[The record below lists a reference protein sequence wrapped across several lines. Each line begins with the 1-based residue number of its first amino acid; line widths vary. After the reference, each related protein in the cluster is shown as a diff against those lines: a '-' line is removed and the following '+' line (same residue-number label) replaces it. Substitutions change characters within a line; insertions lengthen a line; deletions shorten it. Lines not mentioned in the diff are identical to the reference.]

1 MVVDNFSK
9 DDNLIELQTTS
20 QYNPVIDTNI
30 SFYESDRGTGV
41 LNFAVTKNN
50 KPLSIS
56 KHNAMTS
63 IVLKTDNFDDEH
75 GAYISDDLTI
85 VDAING
91 RMQYVIPN
99 EFLKYTGRVHA
110 QAYFTQNGS
119 NNVIVERQFSFNIEN
134 DLISNFDGKTK
145 LVYIKS
151 IQDLTESVKEEVED
165 LKKSLNDTK
174 SLVSEIDSRINQG
187 IQRLE
192 IKQNEAVQMIT
203 TTQDK
208 AVQYINSEFQKTVDK
223 EQAIYKRLSEV
234 ENQINDAD
242 LVKGRST
249 VNWQKS
255 KITDDY
261 GKAIE
266 SSEQSIDSVLSAV
279 NTSRIIHITSA
290 TDAPSFEDIGTV
302 DTPKEDGVD
311 DGSDIPVAPN
321 TLGKSGVLVVYVV
334 DDSAARA
341 TWYPDDSNDEY
352 TKYKISGTWYP
363 FYKKN
368 DGDLTKQFVEET
380 SNTALNQAKQ
390 YVDDKFGTTSWQQH
404 KMTEANGQSIQVNL
418 NNAQGDLG
426 YLTAGNYY
434 ATRVPDLPSG
444 VESYE
449 GYLSVFVKDD
459 TNKLFNFTP
468 YNSKKIYTRS
478 ITNGQLEP
486 QWTVPNEHKSTVL
499 FDGGANGVGTTIN
512 LTEPYTNYSILLV
525 SGTYPGGVI
534 EGFGLTALPNAIQLS
549 KANVVDSDGN
559 GGGIYE
565 CLLSKT
571 SSTTL
576 RIDNDVYFDLGKTSG
591 SGANANKVTI
601 TKIMGWK

>member
-75 GAYISDDLTI
+75 GAYISDELTI

-208 AVQYINSEFQKTVDK
+208 AVQYINTEFQKIVDK

-234 ENQINDAD
+234 EKQINQSD
-242 LVKGRST
+242 LVKGSST

-261 GKAIE
+261 GKAVE

-334 DDSAARA
+334 DDSTARA

-352 TKYKISGTWYP
+352 TKYKIGGTWYP

-380 SNTALNQAKQ
+380 SNNALNQAKQ

-444 VESYE
+444 VESYD
-449 GYLSVFVKDD
+449 GYLSVFVKDE

-478 ITNGQLEP
+478 ITNGRLEP

-591 SGANANKVTI
+591 SGTNANKVTI

>member
-75 GAYISDDLTI
+75 GAYISDELTI

-119 NNVIVERQFSFNIEN
+119 NNVIVERQFNFNIQN

-165 LKKSLNDTK
+165 LKKSLSDTK
-174 SLVSEIDSRINQG
+174 SLVTEIDSRINQG

-203 TTQDK
+203 ATQDK
-208 AVQYINSEFQKTVDK
+208 AVQYINSKFQKIVEK
-223 EQAIYKRLSEV
+223 EQAIFERVNEV
-234 ENQINDAD
+234 EQQINGAD
-242 LVKGRST
+242 LVKGNST
-249 VNWQKS
+249 TNWQKS
-255 KITDDY
+255 KLIDDY

-266 SSEQSIDSVLSAV
+266 SYEQSIDSVLSAV
-279 NTSRIIHITSA
+279 NTSRIIHITNA
-290 TDAPSFEDIGTV
+290 TDAPEKTDIGTLEK
-302 DTPKEDGVD
+302 PGQDGVD
-311 DGSDIPVAPN
+311 DGSSFDES
-321 TLGKSGVLVVYVV
+321 TYTSSKSGVLVVYVV
-334 DDSAARA
+334 DNNTARA

-352 TKYKISGTWYP
+352 TKYKIYGTWYP

-368 DGDLTKQFVEET
+368 DGNLTKQFVEET
-380 SNTALNQAKQ
+380 SNNALNQAKQ

-434 ATRVPDLPSG
+434 ATRVPDLPGS

-468 YNSKKIYTRS
+468 SNSKKVYTRS
-478 ITNGQLEP
+478 ITNGRLDS
-486 QWTVPNEHKSTVL
+486 QWATPNEHKTAVL
-499 FDGGANGVGTTIN
+499 FDGAANGVGTRIN
-512 LTEPYTNYSILLV
+512 LTEAYTNYAILFI

-534 EGFGLTALPNAIQLS
+534 EAFSLTSIPNAIQLS
-549 KANVVDSDGN
+549 KTNVVDSDGN
-559 GGGIYE
+559 GGGSYE
-565 CLLSKT
+565 CLITKESG
-571 SSTTL
+571 TTL
-576 RIDNDVYFDLGKTSG
+576 KIDNDVYLDLGSKTG
-591 SGANANKVTI
+591 SGANANRVTI
-601 TKIMGWK
+601 NKIVGWK

>member
-1 MVVDNFSK
+1 MAVDNFSK

-20 QYNPVIDTNI
+20 QYNPIIDTNI

-208 AVQYINSEFQKTVDK
+208 AVQYINTEFQKIVDK

-234 ENQINDAD
+234 EKQISGAD
-242 LVKGRST
+242 LVKGNST

-255 KITDDY
+255 KLTDDY

-266 SSEQSIDSVLSAV
+266 SSEQSIDSVLSTV
-279 NTSRIIHITSA
+279 NTSRVIHITSA
-290 TDAPSFEDIGTV
+290 TDAPSFKDIGTV

-334 DDSAARA
+334 DDSTARA

-380 SNTALNQAKQ
+380 SNNALNQAKQ

-404 KMTEANGQSIQVNL
+404 KLTEANGQSIQVNL

-449 GYLSVFVKDD
+449 GYLSVFVKDE

-468 YNSKKIYTRS
+468 YNTKKVYTRS
-478 ITNGQLEP
+478 IANGRLDS
-486 QWTVPNEHKSTVL
+486 QWTVPNEHKTAVL
-499 FDGGANGVGTTIN
+499 FDGAASGVGTTIN
-512 LTEPYTNYSILLV
+512 LTESYTNYAVLLIT
-525 SGTYPGGVI
+525 GTYPGGVI
-534 EGFGLTALPNAIQLS
+534 ETFSLTALPNAIQLS

-576 RIDNDVYFDLGKTSG
+576 RIDNDVYFDLGRTTG

>member
-75 GAYISDDLTI
+75 GAYISDELTI

-208 AVQYINSEFQKTVDK
+208 AVQYINTEFQKIVDK

-234 ENQINDAD
+234 EKQINQSD
-242 LVKGRST
+242 LVKGSST

-261 GKAIE
+261 GKAVE

-334 DDSAARA
+334 DDSTARA

-352 TKYKISGTWYP
+352 TKYKIGGTWYP

-380 SNTALNQAKQ
+380 SNNALNQAKQ

-444 VESYE
+444 VESYD
-449 GYLSVFVKDD
+449 GYLSVFVKDE

-478 ITNGQLEP
+478 ITNGRLEP

-576 RIDNDVYFDLGKTSG
+576 RIDNDVYFDLGRTTG
-591 SGANANKVTI
+591 SGANTNKVTI

>member
-50 KPLSIS
+50 RPLSIS
-56 KHNAMTS
+56 SEHVKTS
-63 IVLKTDNFDDEH
+63 IVLKTDDYNVDR
-75 GAYISDDLTI
+75 GAYISDELTI

-91 RMQYVIPN
+91 RLQYVIPN
-99 EFLKYTGRVHA
+99 EFLKHSGKVHA
-110 QAYFTQNGS
+110 QAFFTQNGS
-119 NNVIVERQFSFNIEN
+119 NNVVVERQFSFNIEN
-134 DLISNFDGKTK
+134 DLVSGFDGITK

-151 IQDLTESVKEEVED
+151 IQDTIEAVGKD
-165 LKKSLNDTK
+165 FNQLKQNMADTQTLIAKVNDSATK
-174 SLVSEIDSRINQG
+174 G
-187 IQRLE
+187 IQQIE
-192 IKQNEAVQMIT
+192 IKQNEAIQAIT
-203 TTQDK
+203 ATQTSATQAVTAEVDK
-208 AVQYINSEFQKTVDK
+208 IVEK
-223 EQAIYKRLSEV
+223 EQAIFERVNEV
-234 ENQINDAD
+234 EQQINESD
-242 LVKGRST
+242 LVKGNST

-290 TDAPSFEDIGTV
+290 TDAPSFKDIGTV

-334 DDSAARA
+334 DDSTARA

-368 DGDLTKQFVEET
+368 DGDLTKEFVEET
-380 SNTALNQAKQ
+380 SNNALNQAKQ

-404 KMTEANGQSIQVNL
+404 KLTEHNGQSIQKNL
-418 NNAQGDLG
+418 YNAKGNLEALG
-426 YLTAGNYY
+426 AGNYY
-434 ATRVPDLPSG
+434 VTSVPDLPG
-444 VESYE
+444 IVESYE

-459 TNKLFNFTP
+459 ANKLFNFTP
-468 YNSKKIYTRS
+468 SNSKKVYTRS
-478 ITNGQLEP
+478 ITNGRLDS
-486 QWTVPNEHKSTVL
+486 QWATPNEHKTTVL
-499 FDGGANGVGTTIN
+499 FDGAANGVGTRIN
-512 LTEPYTNYSILLV
+512 LTEAYTNYAILFI

-534 EGFGLTALPNAIQLS
+534 EAFSLTSIPNAIQLS
-549 KANVVDSDGN
+549 KTNVVDSDGN
-559 GGGIYE
+559 GGGSYE
-565 CLLSKT
+565 CLITKESG
-571 SSTTL
+571 TTL
-576 RIDNDVYFDLGKTSG
+576 KIDNDVYLDLGSKTG
-591 SGANANKVTI
+591 SGANANRVTI
-601 TKIMGWK
+601 NKIVGWK

>member
-50 KPLSIS
+50 RPLSIS
-56 KHNAMTS
+56 SEHVKTS
-63 IVLKTDNFDDEH
+63 IVLKTDDYNVDR
-75 GAYISDDLTI
+75 GAYISDELTI

-91 RMQYVIPN
+91 RLQYAIPN
-99 EFLKYTGRVHA
+99 EFLKHSGKVHA
-110 QAYFTQNGS
+110 QAFFTQNGS
-119 NNVIVERQFSFNIEN
+119 NNVVVERQFSFNIEN
-134 DLISNFDGKTK
+134 DLVSGFDGITK

-151 IQDLTESVKEEVED
+151 IQDTIEAVGKD
-165 LKKSLNDTK
+165 FNQLKQNMADTQTLIAKVNDSATK
-174 SLVSEIDSRINQG
+174 G
-187 IQRLE
+187 IQQIE
-192 IKQNEAVQMIT
+192 IKQNEAIQAIT
-203 TTQDK
+203 ATQTSATQAVTAEVDK
-208 AVQYINSEFQKTVDK
+208 IVDK
-223 EQAIYKRLSEV
+223 EQAIFERVNEV
-234 ENQINDAD
+234 EQQINGAD
-242 LVKGRST
+242 LIKGNST
-249 VNWQKS
+249 TNWQKS

-290 TDAPSFEDIGTV
+290 TDAPSFKDIGTV

-334 DDSAARA
+334 DDSTARA

-368 DGDLTKQFVEET
+368 DGDLTKEFVEET
-380 SNTALNQAKQ
+380 SNNALNQAKQ

-404 KMTEANGQSIQVNL
+404 KLTEHNGQSIQKNL
-418 NNAQGDLG
+418 YNAKGNLEALG
-426 YLTAGNYY
+426 AGNYY
-434 ATRVPDLPSG
+434 VTSVPDLPG
-444 VESYE
+444 IVESYE

-459 TNKLFNFTP
+459 ANKLFNFTP
-468 YNSKKIYTRS
+468 SNSKKVYTRS
-478 ITNGQLEP
+478 ITNGRLDS
-486 QWTVPNEHKSTVL
+486 QWATPNEHKTAVL
-499 FDGGANGVGTTIN
+499 FDGAANGVGTRIN
-512 LTEPYTNYSILLV
+512 LTEAYTNYAILFI

-534 EGFGLTALPNAIQLS
+534 EAFSLTSIPNAIQLS
-549 KANVVDSDGN
+549 KTNVVDSDGN
-559 GGGIYE
+559 GGGSYE
-565 CLLSKT
+565 CLITKESG
-571 SSTTL
+571 TTL
-576 RIDNDVYFDLGKTSG
+576 KIDNDVYLDLGSKTG
-591 SGANANKVTI
+591 SGANANRVTI
-601 TKIMGWK
+601 NKIVGWK

>member
-20 QYNPVIDTNI
+20 QYNPIIDTNI

-75 GAYISDDLTI
+75 GAYISDELTI

-165 LKKSLNDTK
+165 LKKSLSDTK
-174 SLVSEIDSRINQG
+174 SLVTEIDSRINQG

-208 AVQYINSEFQKTVDK
+208 AVQYINSEFQKIVEK
-223 EQAIYKRLSEV
+223 EQAIFARVNEV
-234 ENQINDAD
+234 EQQINGAD
-242 LVKGRST
+242 LIKGNST
-249 VNWQKS
+249 TNWQKS

-334 DDSAARA
+334 DDSTARA

-352 TKYKISGTWYP
+352 TKYKIGGTWYP

-380 SNTALNQAKQ
+380 SNNALNQAKQ

-449 GYLSVFVKDD
+449 GYLSVFVKDE

-468 YNSKKIYTRS
+468 SNSKRVYTRS
-478 ITNGQLEP
+478 IINGKLDS
-486 QWTVPNEHKSTVL
+486 QWTVPNEHKTSVL
-499 FDGGANGVGTTIN
+499 FDGAASGVGTTIN

-549 KANVVDSDGN
+549 KTNVVDSDGN

-565 CLLSKT
+565 CLLTKT
-571 SSTTL
+571 SGTTL

-601 TKIMGWK
+601 NKIMGWK

>member
-75 GAYISDDLTI
+75 GAYISDELTI

-151 IQDLTESVKEEVED
+151 IQDLTESIKEEVED

-208 AVQYINSEFQKTVDK
+208 AVQYINSEFQKIVDK

-234 ENQINDAD
+234 EKQISGAD
-242 LVKGRST
+242 LVKGNST

-334 DDSAARA
+334 DDSTARA

-352 TKYKISGTWYP
+352 TKYKIGGTWYP

-380 SNTALNQAKQ
+380 SNNALNQAKQ

-449 GYLSVFVKDD
+449 GYLSVFVKDE

-478 ITNGQLEP
+478 ITNGRLEP

-534 EGFGLTALPNAIQLS
+534 EGFGLTTLPNAIQLS

-576 RIDNDVYFDLGKTSG
+576 RIDNDVYFDLGRTTG

>member
-208 AVQYINSEFQKTVDK
+208 AVQYINSEFQKIVDK
-223 EQAIYKRLSEV
+223 EQAIYKRVSEV
-234 ENQINDAD
+234 EKQISGAD
-242 LVKGRST
+242 LVKGNST

-261 GKAIE
+261 GKVIE
-266 SSEQSIDSVLSAV
+266 SSERSIDSVLSAV

-290 TDAPSFEDIGTV
+290 TDAPSFEEIGTV

-311 DGSDIPVAPN
+311 DGSGVPVAPN

-334 DDSAARA
+334 DDSTARA

-352 TKYKISGTWYP
+352 TKYKIYGTWCP

-368 DGDLTKQFVEET
+368 DGNLTKQFVEET
-380 SNTALNQAKQ
+380 SNNALNQAKQ

-434 ATRVPDLPSG
+434 ATRVPDLPGS

-478 ITNGQLEP
+478 ITNGRLEK

-525 SGTYPGGVI
+525 SGIYPGGVI

-549 KANVVDSDGN
+549 KANVVDSGSN
-559 GGGIYE
+559 GGVIYE

-576 RIDNDVYFDLGKTSG
+576 KIDNDLCFDLGKTSG

>member
-75 GAYISDDLTI
+75 GAYISDELTI

-208 AVQYINSEFQKTVDK
+208 AVQYINSEFQKIVDK
-223 EQAIYKRLSEV
+223 EQAIFERVNEV
-234 ENQINDAD
+234 EQQINGAD
-242 LVKGRST
+242 LVKGNST

-266 SSEQSIDSVLSAV
+266 SSEQSIDSVLSTI

-311 DGSDIPVAPN
+311 DGSEVSVAPN

-334 DDSAARA
+334 DDSTARA

-352 TKYKISGTWYP
+352 SKYKIGGTWYP

-368 DGDLTKQFVEET
+368 DSDLTKQFVEDT
-380 SNTALNQAKQ
+380 SNNTLNQAKQ

-404 KMTEANGQSIQVNL
+404 KMTEANGQSMQVNL

-426 YLTAGNYY
+426 SLSSGNYY

-449 GYLSVFVKDD
+449 GYLSVFVKDE
-459 TNKLFNFTP
+459 TNKFFNFTP
-468 YNSKKIYTRS
+468 ANSKKVYTRS
-478 ITNGQLEP
+478 ISNGRLDS
-486 QWTVPNEHKSTVL
+486 QWTVPNEYKKAVL
-499 FDGGANGVGTTIN
+499 FDGAANGVGTTLN
-512 LTEPYTNYSILLV
+512 LTESYQNYSLLV
-525 SGTYPGGVI
+525 ISGTYPGGTFAEVSLTSMPNSIVI
-534 EGFGLTALPNAIQLS
+534 S
-549 KANVVDSDGN
+549 KTNLVDVDGN
-559 GGGIYE
+559 GGGLYE
-565 CLLSKT
+565 CSVSKT
-571 SSTTL
+571 SNTTF
-576 RIDNDVYFDLGKTSG
+576 RIDVDILYDISRNAG
-591 SGANANKVTI
+591 SGANANKITI
-601 TKIMGWK
+601 KRIEGWK

>member
-75 GAYISDDLTI
+75 GAYISDELTI

-165 LKKSLNDTK
+165 LKKGLSDTK
-174 SLVSEIDSRINQG
+174 SLVTEIDSRINQG

-208 AVQYINSEFQKTVDK
+208 AVQYINSEFQKIIDK
-223 EQAIYKRLSEV
+223 EQAIFERVNEV
-234 ENQINDAD
+234 EQQINGAD
-242 LVKGRST
+242 LVKGNST
-249 VNWQKS
+249 TNWQKS
-255 KITDDY
+255 KLTDDY

-266 SSEQSIDSVLSAV
+266 SSEQSIDSVLSTV

-290 TDAPSFEDIGTV
+290 TDAPSFKDIGTV

-311 DGSDIPVAPN
+311 DGSEVSATTN
-321 TLGKSGVLVVYVV
+321 TLGKSGLLVVYVV
-334 DDSAARA
+334 DDSTARA

-352 TKYKISGTWYP
+352 TTYKIGGTWYQ
-363 FYKKN
+363 FYKKV
-368 DGDLTKQFVEET
+368 DEELTKKFVKET
-380 SNTALNQAKQ
+380 SNNALNQAKQ

-434 ATRVPDLPSG
+434 ATRVPDLPGS

-449 GYLSVFVKDD
+449 GYLSVFVKDE
-459 TNKLFNFTP
+459 TNKFFNFTP
-468 YNSKKIYTRS
+468 ANSKKVYTRS
-478 ITNGQLEP
+478 IINSRLDS
-486 QWTVPNEHKSTVL
+486 QWTVPNEYKKAVL
-499 FDGGANGVGTTIN
+499 FDGAANGVGTTLN
-512 LTEPYTNYSILLV
+512 LTESYQNYSLLV
-525 SGTYPGGVI
+525 ISGTYPGGTFAEVSLTSMPNSIVI
-534 EGFGLTALPNAIQLS
+534 S
-549 KANVVDSDGN
+549 KTNLVDSDGN
-559 GGGIYE
+559 GGGLYE
-565 CLLSKT
+565 CSVSKT
-571 SSTTL
+571 SNTTF
-576 RIDNDVYFDLGKTSG
+576 RIDVDILYDIGKSAG
-591 SGANANKVTI
+591 SGANANKITI
-601 TKIMGWK
+601 KRIEGWK

>member
-75 GAYISDDLTI
+75 GAYISDELTI

-119 NNVIVERQFSFNIEN
+119 NNVIVERQFNFNIQN

-165 LKKSLNDTK
+165 LKKSLSDTK
-174 SLVSEIDSRINQG
+174 SLVTEIDSRINQG

-203 TTQDK
+203 ATQDK
-208 AVQYINSEFQKTVDK
+208 AVQYINSKFQKIVDK
-223 EQAIYKRLSEV
+223 EQAIFERVNEV
-234 ENQINDAD
+234 EQQINGAD
-242 LVKGRST
+242 LVKGNST
-249 VNWQKS
+249 TNWQKS
-255 KITDDY
+255 KLTDDY

-266 SSEQSIDSVLSAV
+266 SSEQSIEAVLRHANS
-279 NTSRIIHITSA
+279 SMIIHITNA
-290 TDAPSFEDIGTV
+290 KDAPEKADIGTLEK
-302 DTPKEDGVD
+302 PGQDGVD
-311 DGSDIPVAPN
+311 DGSSFDES
-321 TLGKSGVLVVYVV
+321 TYTSSKSGVLVVYVV
-334 DDSAARA
+334 DNNTARA

-352 TKYKISGTWYP
+352 TKYKIGGTWYQ
-363 FYKKN
+363 FYKKV
-368 DGDLTKQFVEET
+368 DEELTKKFVEET
-380 SNTALNQAKQ
+380 SNNALNQAKQ

-434 ATRVPDLPSG
+434 ATRVPDLPG
-444 VESYE
+444 IVESYE

-459 TNKLFNFTP
+459 ANKLFNFTP
-468 YNSKKIYTRS
+468 SNSKKVYTQS
-478 ITNGQLEP
+478 ITNGRLDS
-486 QWTVPNEHKSTVL
+486 QWATPNEHKTAVL
-499 FDGGANGVGTTIN
+499 FDGAANGVGTRIN
-512 LTEPYTNYSILLV
+512 LTEAYTNYAILFI

-534 EGFGLTALPNAIQLS
+534 EAFSLTSIPNAIQLS
-549 KANVVDSDGN
+549 KTNVVDSDGN
-559 GGGIYE
+559 GGGSYE
-565 CLLSKT
+565 CLITKESG
-571 SSTTL
+571 TTL
-576 RIDNDVYFDLGKTSG
+576 KIDNDVYLDLGSKTG
-591 SGANANKVTI
+591 SGANANRVTI
-601 TKIMGWK
+601 NKIVGWK

>member
-20 QYNPVIDTNI
+20 QYNPIIDTNI

-50 KPLSIS
+50 RPLSIS
-56 KHNAMTS
+56 SEHVKTS
-63 IVLKTDNFDDEH
+63 IVLKTDDYNVDR
-75 GAYISDDLTI
+75 GAYISDELTI

-91 RMQYVIPN
+91 RLQYVIPN
-99 EFLKYTGRVHA
+99 EFLKHSGKVHA
-110 QAYFTQNGS
+110 QAFFTQNGS

-134 DLISNFDGKTK
+134 DLVSGFDGITK

-151 IQDLTESVKEEVED
+151 IQDTIEAVGKD
-165 LKKSLNDTK
+165 FNQLKQNMADTQTLIAKVNDSATK
-174 SLVSEIDSRINQG
+174 G
-187 IQRLE
+187 IQQIE
-192 IKQNEAVQMIT
+192 IKQNEAIQAIT
-203 TTQDK
+203 ATQTSATQAVTAEFDK
-208 AVQYINSEFQKTVDK
+208 IVEK
-223 EQAIYKRLSEV
+223 EQAIFERVNEV
-234 ENQINDAD
+234 EQQINGAD
-242 LVKGRST
+242 LVKGNST
-249 VNWQKS
+249 TNWQKS
-255 KITDDY
+255 KLTDDY

-266 SSEQSIDSVLSAV
+266 SSEQSIDSVLSTV

-290 TDAPSFEDIGTV
+290 TDAPSFKDIGTV

-334 DDSAARA
+334 DDSTARA

-352 TKYKISGTWYP
+352 TKYKIGGTWYQ
-363 FYKKN
+363 FYKKV
-368 DGDLTKQFVEET
+368 DEELTKKFVEET
-380 SNTALNQAKQ
+380 SNNALNQAKQ

-434 ATRVPDLPSG
+434 ATRVPDLPG
-444 VESYE
+444 IVESYE

-459 TNKLFNFTP
+459 ANKLFNFTP
-468 YNSKKIYTRS
+468 SNSKKVYTRS
-478 ITNGQLEP
+478 ITNGRLDS
-486 QWTVPNEHKSTVL
+486 QWATPNEHKTAVL
-499 FDGGANGVGTTIN
+499 FDGAANGVGTRIN
-512 LTEPYTNYSILLV
+512 LTEAYTNYAILFI

-534 EGFGLTALPNAIQLS
+534 EAFSLTSIPNAIQLS
-549 KANVVDSDGN
+549 KTNVVDSDGN
-559 GGGIYE
+559 GGGSYE
-565 CLLSKT
+565 CLITKESG
-571 SSTTL
+571 TTL
-576 RIDNDVYFDLGKTSG
+576 KIDNDVYLDLGSKTG
-591 SGANANKVTI
+591 SGANANRVTI
-601 TKIMGWK
+601 NKIVGWK

>member
-75 GAYISDDLTI
+75 GAYISDELTI

-119 NNVIVERQFSFNIEN
+119 NNVIVERQFNFNIQN

-165 LKKSLNDTK
+165 LKKSLSDTK
-174 SLVSEIDSRINQG
+174 SLVTEIDSRINQG

-203 TTQDK
+203 ATQDK
-208 AVQYINSEFQKTVDK
+208 AVQYINSKFQKIVDK
-223 EQAIYKRLSEV
+223 EQAIFERVNEV
-234 ENQINDAD
+234 EQQINGAD
-242 LVKGRST
+242 LVKGNST
-249 VNWQKS
+249 TNWQKS
-255 KITDDY
+255 KLTDDY

-266 SSEQSIDSVLSAV
+266 SSEQSIEAVLRHANS
-279 NTSRIIHITSA
+279 SMIIHITNA
-290 TDAPSFEDIGTV
+290 KDAPEKADTGTLEK
-302 DTPKEDGVD
+302 PGQDGVD
-311 DGSDIPVAPN
+311 DGSSFDES
-321 TLGKSGVLVVYVV
+321 TYTSSKSGVLVVYVV
-334 DDSAARA
+334 DNNTARA

-352 TKYKISGTWYP
+352 TKYKIGGTWYQ
-363 FYKKN
+363 FYKKV
-368 DGDLTKQFVEET
+368 DEELTKKFVEET
-380 SNTALNQAKQ
+380 SNNALNQAKQ

-434 ATRVPDLPSG
+434 ATRVPDLPG
-444 VESYE
+444 IVESYE

-459 TNKLFNFTP
+459 ANKLFNFTP
-468 YNSKKIYTRS
+468 SNSKKVYTRS
-478 ITNGQLEP
+478 ITNGRLDS
-486 QWTVPNEHKSTVL
+486 QWATPNEHKTAVL
-499 FDGGANGVGTTIN
+499 FDGAANGVGTRIN
-512 LTEPYTNYSILLV
+512 LTEAYTNYAILFI

-534 EGFGLTALPNAIQLS
+534 EAFSLTSIPNAIQLS
-549 KANVVDSDGN
+549 KTNVVDSDGN
-559 GGGIYE
+559 GGGSYE
-565 CLLSKT
+565 CLITKESG
-571 SSTTL
+571 TTL
-576 RIDNDVYFDLGKTSG
+576 KIDNDVYLDLGSKTG
-591 SGANANKVTI
+591 SGANANRVTI
-601 TKIMGWK
+601 NKIVGWK

>member
-50 KPLSIS
+50 RPLSIS
-56 KHNAMTS
+56 SEHVKTS
-63 IVLKTDNFDDEH
+63 IVLKTDDYNVDR
-75 GAYISDDLTI
+75 GAYISDELTI

-91 RMQYVIPN
+91 RLQYVIPN
-99 EFLKYTGRVHA
+99 EFLKHSGKVHA
-110 QAYFTQNGS
+110 QAFFTQNGS
-119 NNVIVERQFSFNIEN
+119 NNVVVERQFSFNIEN
-134 DLISNFDGKTK
+134 DLVSGFDGITK

-151 IQDLTESVKEEVED
+151 IQDTIEAVGKD
-165 LKKSLNDTK
+165 FNQLKQNMADTQTLIAKVNDSATK
-174 SLVSEIDSRINQG
+174 G
-187 IQRLE
+187 IQQIE
-192 IKQNEAVQMIT
+192 IKQNEAIQAIT
-203 TTQDK
+203 ATQTSATQAVTAEVDK
-208 AVQYINSEFQKTVDK
+208 IVEK
-223 EQAIYKRLSEV
+223 EQAIFERVNEV
-234 ENQINDAD
+234 EQQINESD
-242 LVKGRST
+242 LVKGNST

-290 TDAPSFEDIGTV
+290 TDAPSFKDIGTV

-334 DDSAARA
+334 DDSTARA

-368 DGDLTKQFVEET
+368 DGDLTKEFVEET
-380 SNTALNQAKQ
+380 SNNALNQAKQ

-404 KMTEANGQSIQVNL
+404 KLTEHNGQSIQKNL
-418 NNAQGDLG
+418 YNAKGNLEALG
-426 YLTAGNYY
+426 AGNYY
-434 ATRVPDLPSG
+434 VTSVPDLPG
-444 VESYE
+444 IVESYE

-459 TNKLFNFTP
+459 ANKLFNFTP
-468 YNSKKIYTRS
+468 SNSKKVYTRS
-478 ITNGQLEP
+478 ITNGRLDS
-486 QWTVPNEHKSTVL
+486 QWATPNEHKTAVL
-499 FDGGANGVGTTIN
+499 FDGAANGVGTRIN
-512 LTEPYTNYSILLV
+512 LTEAYTNYAILFI

-534 EGFGLTALPNAIQLS
+534 EAFSLTSIPNTIQLS
-549 KANVVDSDGN
+549 KTNVVDSDGN
-559 GGGIYE
+559 GGGSYE
-565 CLLSKT
+565 CLITKESG
-571 SSTTL
+571 TTL
-576 RIDNDVYFDLGKTSG
+576 KIDNDVYLDLGSKTG
-591 SGANANKVTI
+591 SGANANRVTI
-601 TKIMGWK
+601 NKIVGWK

>member
-75 GAYISDDLTI
+75 GAYISDELTI

-151 IQDLTESVKEEVED
+151 IQDLTESVKEEVQD

-208 AVQYINSEFQKTVDK
+208 AVQYINNEFQKIVDK
-223 EQAIYKRLSEV
+223 EQAIYKRLSEI
-234 ENQINDAD
+234 EKQISGAD
-242 LVKGRST
+242 LVKGNST

-334 DDSAARA
+334 DDSTARA

-352 TKYKISGTWYP
+352 TKYKIGGTWYP

-368 DGDLTKQFVEET
+368 DGDLTKRFVEET
-380 SNTALNQAKQ
+380 SNNALNQAKQ

-449 GYLSVFVKDD
+449 GYLSVFVKDE

-478 ITNGQLEP
+478 ITNGRLEP

-534 EGFGLTALPNAIQLS
+534 EGFGLTTLPNAIQLS

-601 TKIMGWK
+601 NKIMGWK

>member
-110 QAYFTQNGS
+110 QVYFTQNGS

-208 AVQYINSEFQKTVDK
+208 AVQYINSEFQKIVDK
-223 EQAIYKRLSEV
+223 EQAIYKRVSEV
-234 ENQINDAD
+234 EKQISGAD
-242 LVKGRST
+242 LVKGNST

-334 DDSAARA
+334 DDSTARA

-352 TKYKISGTWYP
+352 TKYKIGGTWYP

-380 SNTALNQAKQ
+380 SNNALNQAKQ

-459 TNKLFNFTP
+459 INKLFNFTP

-478 ITNGQLEP
+478 ITNGRLEP

-534 EGFGLTALPNAIQLS
+534 EGFGLTSLPNAIQLS

>member
-30 SFYESDRGTGV
+30 SFYESDRGNGV
-41 LNFAVTKNN
+41 LNFSVTKNN
-50 KPLSIS
+50 RPLSIS
-56 KHNAMTS
+56 SEHVKTS
-63 IVLKTDNFDDEH
+63 IVLKTDDYNVDR
-75 GAYISDDLTI
+75 GAYISDELTI

-91 RMQYVIPN
+91 RLQYVIPN
-99 EFLKYTGRVHA
+99 EFLKHSGKVHA
-110 QAYFTQNGS
+110 QAFFTQNGS
-119 NNVIVERQFSFNIEN
+119 NNVVVERQFSFNIEN
-134 DLISNFDGKTK
+134 DLVSGFDGITK

-151 IQDLTESVKEEVED
+151 IQDTIEAVGKD
-165 LKKSLNDTK
+165 FNQLKQNMADTQTLIAKVNDSATK
-174 SLVSEIDSRINQG
+174 G
-187 IQRLE
+187 IQQIE
-192 IKQNEAVQMIT
+192 IKQNEAIQAIT
-203 TTQDK
+203 ATQTSATQ
-208 AVQYINSEFQKTVDK
+208 AVTAEFNKIVEK
-223 EQAIYKRLSEV
+223 EQTIFARVNEV
-234 ENQINDAD
+234 EQQINGAD
-242 LVKGRST
+242 LVKGNST

-290 TDAPSFEDIGTV
+290 TDAPSFKDIGTV

-334 DDSAARA
+334 DDSTARA

-352 TKYKISGTWYP
+352 TKYKIGGTWYP

-368 DGDLTKQFVEET
+368 DGDLTKRFVEET
-380 SNTALNQAKQ
+380 SNNALNQAKQ

-404 KMTEANGQSIQVNL
+404 KITEVNGQSILVNL

-426 YLTAGNYY
+426 NLSAGNYY

-449 GYLSVFVKDD
+449 GYLSVFVKDE

-468 YNSKKIYTRS
+468 SNSKRVYTRS
-478 ITNGQLEP
+478 IINSKLDS
-486 QWTVPNEHKSTVL
+486 QWTVPNEHKTSVL
-499 FDGGANGVGTTIN
+499 FDGAASGVGTTIN
-512 LTEPYTNYSILLV
+512 LTEPYTNYSVLLI
-525 SGTYPGGVI
+525 SGTYPGGII
-534 EGFGLTALPNAIQLS
+534 ETFGLTALPNAIQLS
-549 KANVVDSDGN
+549 KANVVDTDGN

-565 CLLSKT
+565 CLLTKT

-601 TKIMGWK
+601 NKIMGWK

>member
-1 MVVDNFSK
+1 MAVDNFSK

-20 QYNPVIDTNI
+20 QYNPIIDTNI

-41 LNFAVTKNN
+41 LNFSVTKNN
-50 KPLSIS
+50 RPLSIS
-56 KHNAMTS
+56 TEHVKTS
-63 IVLKTDNFDDEH
+63 IVLKTDDYNVDR
-75 GAYISDDLTI
+75 GAYISDELTI

-91 RMQYVIPN
+91 RLQYMIPN
-99 EFLKYTGRVHA
+99 EFLKHAGKVHA
-110 QAYFTQNGS
+110 QAFFTQHGS
-119 NNVIVERQFSFNIEN
+119 NNVVVERQFSFNIEN
-134 DLISNFDGKTK
+134 DLVSGFDGTTK

-151 IQDLTESVKEEVED
+151 IQDTIEAVGKD
-165 LKKSLNDTK
+165 FNQLKQDMADTQTLIAKVNDSATK
-174 SLVSEIDSRINQG
+174 G
-187 IQRLE
+187 IQQIE
-192 IKQNEAVQMIT
+192 IKQNEAIQAIT
-203 TTQDK
+203 ATQTSATQ
-208 AVQYINSEFQKTVDK
+208 AVTAEFNKIVEK
-223 EQAIYKRLSEV
+223 EQAIFARVHEV
-234 ENQINDAD
+234 EQQINGAD
-242 LVKGRST
+242 LVKGNST
-249 VNWQKS
+249 LNWQKS

-321 TLGKSGVLVVYVV
+321 TLGKSGLLVVYVV
-334 DDSAARA
+334 DDSTARA

-352 TKYKISGTWYP
+352 TKYKIGGTWYP

-368 DGDLTKQFVEET
+368 DGNLTKQFVEET
-380 SNTALNQAKQ
+380 SNNALNQAKQ

-404 KMTEANGQSIQVNL
+404 KLTEANGQSIQVNL

-449 GYLSVFVKDD
+449 GYLSVFVKDE
-459 TNKLFNFTP
+459 TNKFFNFTP
-468 YNSKKIYTRS
+468 ANSKKVYTRS
-478 ITNGQLEP
+478 ITNGQLDS
-486 QWTVPNEHKSTVL
+486 QWTVPNEHKTAVL
-499 FDGGANGVGTTIN
+499 FDGAANGVGTTIN
-512 LTEPYTNYSILLV
+512 LTESYTNYSVLLV

-576 RIDNDVYFDLGKTSG
+576 RIDNDVYFDLGRTTG

>member
-41 LNFAVTKNN
+41 LNFSVTKNN
-50 KPLSIS
+50 RPLSIS
-56 KHNAMTS
+56 SEHVKTS
-63 IVLKTDNFDDEH
+63 IVLKTDDYNVDR
-75 GAYISDDLTI
+75 GAYISDELTI

-91 RMQYVIPN
+91 RLQYVIPN
-99 EFLKYTGRVHA
+99 EFLKHSGKVHA
-110 QAYFTQNGS
+110 QAFFTQNGS
-119 NNVIVERQFSFNIEN
+119 NNVVVERQFSFNIEN
-134 DLISNFDGKTK
+134 DLVSGFDGITK

-151 IQDLTESVKEEVED
+151 IQDTIEAVGKD
-165 LKKSLNDTK
+165 FNQLKQNMADTQTLIAKVNDSATK
-174 SLVSEIDSRINQG
+174 G
-187 IQRLE
+187 IQQIE
-192 IKQNEAVQMIT
+192 IKQNEAIQAIT
-203 TTQDK
+203 ATQTSATQ
-208 AVQYINSEFQKTVDK
+208 AVTAEFNKIVEK
-223 EQAIYKRLSEV
+223 EQAIFERVNEV
-234 ENQINDAD
+234 EQQINGAD
-242 LVKGRST
+242 LVKGNST
-249 VNWQKS
+249 TNWQKS
-255 KITDDY
+255 KLTDDY

-266 SSEQSIDSVLSAV
+266 SSEHSIDSVLSTV

-290 TDAPSFEDIGTV
+290 TDAPSFKDIGTV

-334 DDSAARA
+334 DDSTARA

-352 TKYKISGTWYP
+352 TKYKIGGTWYQ
-363 FYKKN
+363 FYKKV
-368 DGDLTKQFVEET
+368 DEELTKKFVEET
-380 SNTALNQAKQ
+380 SNNALNQAKQ

-404 KMTEANGQSIQVNL
+404 KITEVNGQSIQVNL

-426 YLTAGNYY
+426 NLSAGNYY

-449 GYLSVFVKDD
+449 GYLSVFVKDE

-468 YNSKKIYTRS
+468 SNSKRVYTRS
-478 ITNGQLEP
+478 IINSKLDS
-486 QWTVPNEHKSTVL
+486 QWTVPNEHKTSVL
-499 FDGGANGVGTTIN
+499 FDGAASGVGTTIN
-512 LTEPYTNYSILLV
+512 LTEPYTNYSVLLI
-525 SGTYPGGVI
+525 SGTYPGGII
-534 EGFGLTALPNAIQLS
+534 ETFGLTALPNAIQLS
-549 KANVVDSDGN
+549 KANVVDTDGN

-565 CLLSKT
+565 CLLTKT
-571 SSTTL
+571 SGTTL

-601 TKIMGWK
+601 NKIMGWK

>member
-75 GAYISDDLTI
+75 GAYISDELTI

-165 LKKSLNDTK
+165 LKKSLSDTK
-174 SLVSEIDSRINQG
+174 SLVTEIDSRINQG

-208 AVQYINSEFQKTVDK
+208 AVQYINSEFQKIVDK
-223 EQAIYKRLSEV
+223 EQAIFERVNEV
-234 ENQINDAD
+234 EQQINGAD
-242 LVKGRST
+242 LVKGNST
-249 VNWQKS
+249 TNWQKS
-255 KITDDY
+255 KLTDDY

-266 SSEQSIDSVLSAV
+266 SSEQSIDSVLSAI

-290 TDAPSFEDIGTV
+290 TDAPTFKDIGTLE
-302 DTPKEDGVD
+302 TPKEDGVD
-311 DGSDIPVAPN
+311 DGSEVSATTN
-321 TLGKSGVLVVYVV
+321 TLGKSGLLVVYVV
-334 DDSAARA
+334 DDSTARA

-352 TKYKISGTWYP
+352 TKYKIGGTWYQ
-363 FYKKN
+363 FYKKV
-368 DGDLTKQFVEET
+368 DEELTKKFVEET
-380 SNTALNQAKQ
+380 ANNALNQAKQ

-404 KMTEANGQSIQVNL
+404 KMTEHNGQSIQKSLYNAKGNL
-418 NNAQGDLG
+418 EALG
-426 YLTAGNYY
+426 AGNYY
-434 ATRVPDLPSG
+434 VTSVPDLPG
-444 VESYE
+444 IVESYE

-459 TNKLFNFTP
+459 ANKLFNFTP
-468 YNSKKIYTRS
+468 LNSKKVYTRS
-478 ITNGQLEP
+478 ITNGRLDS
-486 QWTVPNEHKSTVL
+486 QWATPNEHKTAVL
-499 FDGGANGVGTTIN
+499 FDGAANGVGTRIN
-512 LTEPYTNYSILLV
+512 LTEAYTNYAILFI

-534 EGFGLTALPNAIQLS
+534 EAFSLTSIPNAIQLS
-549 KANVVDSDGN
+549 KTNVVDSDGN
-559 GGGIYE
+559 GGGSYE
-565 CLLSKT
+565 CLITKESG
-571 SSTTL
+571 TTL
-576 RIDNDVYFDLGKTSG
+576 KIDNDVYLDLGSKTG
-591 SGANANKVTI
+591 SGANANRVTI
-601 TKIMGWK
+601 NKIVGWK

>member
-50 KPLSIS
+50 RPLSIS
-56 KHNAMTS
+56 SEHVKTS
-63 IVLKTDNFDDEH
+63 IVLKTDDYNVDR
-75 GAYISDDLTI
+75 GAYISDELTI

-91 RMQYVIPN
+91 RLQYVIPN
-99 EFLKYTGRVHA
+99 EFLKHSGKVHA
-110 QAYFTQNGS
+110 QAFFTQNGS
-119 NNVIVERQFSFNIEN
+119 NNVVVERQFSFNIEN
-134 DLISNFDGKTK
+134 DLVSGFDGITK

-151 IQDLTESVKEEVED
+151 IQDTIEAVGKD
-165 LKKSLNDTK
+165 FNQLKQNMADTQTLIAKVNDSATK
-174 SLVSEIDSRINQG
+174 G
-187 IQRLE
+187 IQQIE
-192 IKQNEAVQMIT
+192 IKQNEAIQAIT
-203 TTQDK
+203 ATQTSATQAVTAEVDK
-208 AVQYINSEFQKTVDK
+208 IVEK
-223 EQAIYKRLSEV
+223 EQAIFERVNEV
-234 ENQINDAD
+234 EQQINESD
-242 LVKGRST
+242 LVKGNST

-290 TDAPSFEDIGTV
+290 TDAPSFKDIGTV

-334 DDSAARA
+334 DDSTARA

-368 DGDLTKQFVEET
+368 DGDLTKEFVEET
-380 SNTALNQAKQ
+380 SNNALNQAKQ

-404 KMTEANGQSIQVNL
+404 KLTEHNGQSIQKNL
-418 NNAQGDLG
+418 YNAKGNLEALG
-426 YLTAGNYY
+426 AGNYY
-434 ATRVPDLPSG
+434 VTSVPDLPG
-444 VESYE
+444 IVESYE

-459 TNKLFNFTP
+459 ANKLFNFTP
-468 YNSKKIYTRS
+468 SNSKKVYTRS
-478 ITNGQLEP
+478 ITNGRLDS
-486 QWTVPNEHKSTVL
+486 QWATPNEHKTAVL
-499 FDGGANGVGTTIN
+499 FDGAANGVGTRIN
-512 LTEPYTNYSILLV
+512 LTEAYTNYAILFI

-534 EGFGLTALPNAIQLS
+534 EAFSLTSIPNAIQLS
-549 KANVVDSDGN
+549 KTNVVDSDGN
-559 GGGIYE
+559 GGGSYE
-565 CLLSKT
+565 CLITKESGA
-571 SSTTL
+571 TL
-576 RIDNDVYFDLGKTSG
+576 KIDNDVYLDLGSKTG
-591 SGANANKVTI
+591 SGANANRVTI
-601 TKIMGWK
+601 NKIVGWK

>member
-75 GAYISDDLTI
+75 GAYISDELTI

-165 LKKSLNDTK
+165 LKKSLSDTK
-174 SLVSEIDSRINQG
+174 SLVTEIDSRINQG

-208 AVQYINSEFQKTVDK
+208 AVQYINSEFQKIVDK
-223 EQAIYKRLSEV
+223 EQAIFERVNEV
-234 ENQINDAD
+234 EQQINGAD
-242 LVKGRST
+242 LVKVNST
-249 VNWQKS
+249 TNWQKS
-255 KITDDY
+255 KLTDDY

-266 SSEQSIDSVLSAV
+266 SYEQSIDSVLSAV
-279 NTSRIIHITSA
+279 NTSRIIHITNA
-290 TDAPSFEDIGTV
+290 TDAPEKTDIGTLEK
-302 DTPKEDGVD
+302 PGQDGVD
-311 DGSDIPVAPN
+311 DGSSFDES
-321 TLGKSGVLVVYVV
+321 TYTSSKSGVLVVYVV
-334 DDSAARA
+334 DNNTARA

-352 TKYKISGTWYP
+352 TKYKIYGTWYP

-368 DGDLTKQFVEET
+368 DGNLTKQFVEET
-380 SNTALNQAKQ
+380 SNNALNQAKQ

-434 ATRVPDLPSG
+434 ATRVPDLPGS

-449 GYLSVFVKDD
+449 GYLSVFVKDE
-459 TNKLFNFTP
+459 TNKFFNFTP
-468 YNSKKIYTRS
+468 ANSKKVYTRS
-478 ITNGQLEP
+478 IINGRLDS
-486 QWTVPNEHKSTVL
+486 QWTVPNEYKKAVL
-499 FDGGANGVGTTIN
+499 FDGAANGVGTTLN
-512 LTEPYTNYSILLV
+512 LTESYQNYSLLV
-525 SGTYPGGVI
+525 ISGTYPGGTFAEVSLTSMPNSIVI
-534 EGFGLTALPNAIQLS
+534 S
-549 KANVVDSDGN
+549 KTNLVDSDGN
-559 GGGIYE
+559 GGGLYE
-565 CLLSKT
+565 CSVSKT
-571 SSTTL
+571 SNTTF
-576 RIDNDVYFDLGKTSG
+576 RIDVDILYDIGKSAG
-591 SGANANKVTI
+591 SGANANKITI
-601 TKIMGWK
+601 KRIEGWK

>member
-20 QYNPVIDTNI
+20 QYNPIIDTNI

-75 GAYISDDLTI
+75 GAYISDELTI

-174 SLVSEIDSRINQG
+174 SLVSEIDSHINQG

-208 AVQYINSEFQKTVDK
+208 AVQYINSEFQKIVDK

-234 ENQINDAD
+234 EKQINGAD
-242 LVKGRST
+242 LVKGNT
-249 VNWQKS
+249 TTNWQKS

-290 TDAPSFEDIGTV
+290 TDAPSFKDIGTV

-321 TLGKSGVLVVYVV
+321 TLGKSGLLVVYVV
-334 DDSAARA
+334 DDRTARA

-352 TKYKISGTWYP
+352 TKYKIGGTWYQ
-363 FYKKN
+363 FYKKV
-368 DGDLTKQFVEET
+368 DEELTKKFVEET
-380 SNTALNQAKQ
+380 SNNALNQAKQ

-426 YLTAGNYY
+426 SLSAGNYY

-449 GYLSVFVKDD
+449 GYLSVFVKDE

-468 YNSKKIYTRS
+468 SNSKRVYTRS
-478 ITNGQLEP
+478 ITNGKLDS
-486 QWTVPNEHKSTVL
+486 QWTVPNEHKTSVL
-499 FDGGANGVGTTIN
+499 FDGAASGVGTTIN